1 MGLWDL
7 SCKPMCAKPI
17 IRNPE
22 CVQADKAIHC
32 SGMELSMTFFK
43 VRTLQVALGAAVLS
57 LAGLASAQMDQAKPA
72 TDSAAAAM
80 QAPKP
85 AMKKHNHHK
94 GHHKHHHKHGD
105 NSSREAAAANAEM
118 KKGQLADGQGVNQ
131 YERNAVARCQV
142 FKTDVD
148 RIACVERV
156 RAGAVSGSVK
166 EGGIL
171 REVTVEE
178 VIR

>member
-1 MGLWDL
+1 
-7 SCKPMCAKPI
+7 
-17 IRNPE
+17 
-22 CVQADKAIHC
+22 
-32 SGMELSMTFFK
+32 MTFFK
-43 VRTLQVALGAAVLS
+43 VRTLQVVLGAAVLS
-57 LAGLASAQMDQAKPA
+57 LAGLASAQMEQAKPA

-85 AMKKHNHHK
+85 AMKKHDHHK
-94 GHHKHHHKHGD
+94 GHHKHHHKNGD

-118 KKGQLADGQGVNQ
+118 QKGQSGDAQGANQ

-166 EGGIL
+166 DGGIL
-171 REVTVEE
+171 REVIVEE

>member
-43 VRTLQVALGAAVLS
+43 IRTLQVALGAAVLS

-94 GHHKHHHKHGD
+94 GQHKHHHKQGD

-148 RIACVERV
+148 RLACVERV
-156 RAGAVSGSVK
+156 KAGAVSGSVK
-166 EGGIL
+166 DGGIL

>member
-1 MGLWDL
+1 
-7 SCKPMCAKPI
+7 
-17 IRNPE
+17 
-22 CVQADKAIHC
+22 
-32 SGMELSMTFFK
+32 MTFFK

-57 LAGLASAQMDQAKPA
+57 LAGLASAQMEQAKPA

-85 AMKKHNHHK
+85 AMKKHDHHK
-94 GHHKHHHKHGD
+94 GHHKHHHKNGD

-118 KKGQLADGQGVNQ
+118 KKGQLADGQSVNQ

-171 REVTVEE
+171 REVIVEE

>member
-1 MGLWDL
+1 
-7 SCKPMCAKPI
+7 
-17 IRNPE
+17 
-22 CVQADKAIHC
+22 
-32 SGMELSMTFFK
+32 MTFFK

-57 LAGLASAQMDQAKPA
+57 LAGLASAQMEQAKPA

-85 AMKKHNHHK
+85 AMKKHDHHK
-94 GHHKHHHKHGD
+94 GHHKHHHKNGD

-118 KKGQLADGQGVNQ
+118 KKGQLGDGQGINQ
-131 YERNAVARCQV
+131 YERNAIARCQV
-142 FKTDVD
+142 FKTEVD
-148 RIACVERV
+148 QLACVARV
-156 RAGAVSGSVK
+156 KDGAVSGSVK
-166 EGGIL
+166 DGGIL

>member
-1 MGLWDL
+1 
-7 SCKPMCAKPI
+7 
-17 IRNPE
+17 
-22 CVQADKAIHC
+22 
-32 SGMELSMTFFK
+32 MTFFK
-43 VRTLQVALGAAVLS
+43 IRTLQVALGAAVLS

-94 GHHKHHHKHGD
+94 GQHKHHHKQGD

-148 RIACVERV
+148 RLACVERV
-156 RAGAVSGSVK
+156 KAGAVSGSVK
-166 EGGIL
+166 DGGIL